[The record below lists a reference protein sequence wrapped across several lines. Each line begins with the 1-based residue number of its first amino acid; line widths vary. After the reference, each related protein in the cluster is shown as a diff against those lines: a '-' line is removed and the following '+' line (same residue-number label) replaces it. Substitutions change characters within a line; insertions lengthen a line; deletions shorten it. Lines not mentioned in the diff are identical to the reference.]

1 MPIDRTP
8 ILPNQIWKEEEK
20 IWVSTPK
27 NEGTN
32 DNNQELSAVSNV
44 KTQDSQE
51 PKKNDDKIEKLPN
64 PLKSD
69 EITEVLDKFVQ
80 IACLPDICKSEY
92 DFIQIVD

>member
-51 PKKNDDKIEKLPN
+51 PKKKYVCAAAKSGFWSNSEKD
-64 PLKSD
+64 SG
-69 EITEVLDKFVQ
+69 
-80 IACLPDICKSEY
+80 
-92 DFIQIVD
+92 

>member
-44 KTQDSQE
+44 KTQDS
-51 PKKNDDKIEKLPN
+51 KLKAHKEN
-64 PLKSD
+64 N
-69 EITEVLDKFVQ
+69 
-80 IACLPDICKSEY
+80 
-92 DFIQIVD
+92 

>member
-32 DNNQELSAVSNV
+32 DNNQELLAVSNV
-44 KTQDSQE
+44 KTQDPQGQ
-51 PKKNDDKIEKLPN
+51 N
-64 PLKSD
+64 
-69 EITEVLDKFVQ
+69 
-80 IACLPDICKSEY
+80 
-92 DFIQIVD
+92 